1 MRVKRILSNDSF
13 LLSLFFALGFLACLL
28 MSTNVNAELST
39 VKDKSVLTAENFN
52 KTNMDSK
59 IGNHLGN
66 QTVISQEISPLQ
78 SQIKVNDTSFESNNK
93 SNTFNNITTSTGT
106 NSSKAND
113 MLSNSNPTLETKN
126 LKNEIPIVS
135 YIENEGQQQTHAT
148 QSDDNLEKEQR
159 DKSMSVKDIVEEEE
173 GEEQDTNDVRPV
185 EDIVEEEEGEE
196 QDTNDVRP
204 VEDIEGS
211 KDTLPDKDKANEDF
225 KSVNSILKENKENK
239 IKGAPVDNEN
249 KKLLSLFSKV
259 NPLEVQKLKM
269 QSQNVNPQDKQN
281 KIIANAGLDQILNK
295 NGRIVLDASSSFS
308 SNGNISNYLW
318 EQLGKSKEKISQ
330 SNSKIYSLPVPE
342 EIDENPLVFQLTVQ
356 DYSGQKASDT
366 VKILIQDKD
375 NDEDDDKD
383 NQNDDVQKL
392 DQTTI
397 QQEDNSLDKEDNEV
411 DDDNNNDD
419 EDEDEE
425 DEDNKDDDDEDEDN
439 DDDEDED
446 EN

>member
-13 LLSLFFALGFLACLL
+13 LLSLFFALGFLAFLL
-28 MSTNVNAELST
+28 MSTNVNAELSN

-78 SQIKVNDTSFESNNK
+78 SQIEVNDTSFESNNK
-93 SNTFNNITTSTGT
+93 SNTFNNITTSTET

-113 MLSNSNPTLETKN
+113 MLPNSNPSLETKK

-148 QSDDNLEKEQR
+148 QSDDNLENEQR
-159 DKSMSVKDIVEEEE
+159 DKSMGVK
-173 GEEQDTNDVRPV
+173 
-185 EDIVEEEEGEE
+185 DIVEEEEGEE

-211 KDTLPDKDKANEDF
+211 KETLSDEDKANEDF
-225 KSVNSILKENKENK
+225 KTVNSILKEKEENK

-269 QSQNVNPQDKQN
+269 QSQNPQDKQN

-318 EQLGKSKEKISQ
+318 KQLGDSKEKISQ
-330 SNSKIYSLPVPE
+330 SNSKIYSFPMPE

-356 DYSGQKASDT
+356 DNSGQKASDT
-366 VKILIQDKD
+366 VKILLQDKD
-375 NDEDDDKD
+375 NDEDDDED

-392 DQTTI
+392 DQTAI

-411 DDDNNNDD
+411 DDDSDNDD
-419 EDEDEE
+419 EDEDDDDEDNKDDDDDDE
-425 DEDNKDDDDEDEDN
+425 DEDNKDDDD
-439 DDDEDED
+439 DDEDE
-446 EN
+446 N

>member
-1 MRVKRILSNDSF
+1 
-13 LLSLFFALGFLACLL
+13 
-28 MSTNVNAELST
+28 MSTNVNAELSN

-78 SQIKVNDTSFESNNK
+78 SQIEVNDTSFESNNK
-93 SNTFNNITTSTGT
+93 SNTFNNITTSTET

-113 MLSNSNPTLETKN
+113 MLPNSNPSLETKK

-148 QSDDNLEKEQR
+148 QSDDNLENEQR
-159 DKSMSVKDIVEEEE
+159 DKSMGVKDIVEEEE

-211 KDTLPDKDKANEDF
+211 KETLSDEDKANEDF
-225 KSVNSILKENKENK
+225 KTVNSILKEKEENK

-269 QSQNVNPQDKQN
+269 QSQNPQDKQN

-318 EQLGKSKEKISQ
+318 KQLGDSKEKISQ
-330 SNSKIYSLPVPE
+330 SNSKIYSFPMPE

-356 DYSGQKASDT
+356 DNSGQKASDT
-366 VKILIQDKD
+366 VKILLQDKD
-375 NDEDDDKD
+375 NDEDDDED

-392 DQTTI
+392 DQTAI

-411 DDDNNNDD
+411 DDDSDNDD
-419 EDEDEE
+419 EDEDDDDEDNKDDDDDDE
-425 DEDNKDDDDEDEDN
+425 DEDNKDDDD
-439 DDDEDED
+439 DDEDE
-446 EN
+446 N